1 MKVGINVNNELDRQ
15 AEFERMFMDNNLN
28 YIDDWFVDDE
38 TLEQVAVS
46 EYRIYE
52 MDCDE
57 VLMEN
62 AE

>member
-1 MKVGINVNNELDRQ
+1 
-15 AEFERMFMDNNLN
+15 MFMDNNLN

-38 TLEQVAVS
+38 ILERVAVS
-46 EYRIYE
+46 EYRMYE